1 MDYYG
6 GMGMDYGNEEGEEG
20 GESGP
25 PIPHADGDF

>member
-6 GMGMDYGNEEGEEG
+6 GMGMDYGGEGEEG
-20 GESGP
+20 LP